1 MRHNRGMNKQP
12 LIQRFGLLMFSS
24 LLVSAAVH
32 AQTPAATPLDTPQAP
47 NYSHSLEMK
56 HLLHWEHFPLHL
68 YFEPGPLVTKE
79 RKEAAI
85 AGFDQ
90 WVQATKGFVHYQVVS
105 VPTKA
110 EITVTF
116 LPLESVPNQGG
127 STGHTTMKFLTLT
140 LKTAHIQ
147 LATTD
152 CTPLDLQ
159 GTAAH
164 EFGHALGIDGH
175 SDDPADLMFAVLT
188 RDAGDETLPPPSHTI
203 TRRDMQ
209 TLKVSYPLF
218 IVPPALPV
226 SSPTAE

>member
-1 MRHNRGMNKQP
+1 MNKLP
-12 LIQRFGLLMFSS
+12 LIQWLGLLMFTA
-24 LLVSAAVH
+24 LLATAH
-32 AQTPAATPLDTPQAP
+32 AQAPAATVPDTPLAP
-47 NYSHSLEMK
+47 NYAHAPEMRR
-56 HLLHWEHFPLHL
+56 LLHWEHFPLHL

-79 RKEAAI
+79 RKDAAA

-90 WVQATKGFVHYQVVS
+90 WVQATKGFVHYQIVS

-110 EITVTF
+110 EIIVTF
-116 LPLESVPNQGG
+116 LPLDSVPNQGG
-127 STGHTTMKFLTLT
+127 STGHTTMKFLLLT

-147 LATTD
+147 LATIG

-188 RDAGDETLPPPSHTI
+188 RDAGDEALPPPSHTI
-203 TRRDMQ
+203 TQRDLQ

-226 SSPTAE
+226 PSPTTD